1 MVMVVIMVVIAVS
14 VATCPL
20 GFKIAT
26 PALGLAAVLTV
37 FTFSIVH
44 LVFGF
49 AYPLLAFTVIIP
61 VKRLHRDGPSQ
72 KRENDERRKHCFYF
86 IQHATSWCR
95 SYLIVKTNSKLPREP
110 QRPRLIAV

>member
-1 MVMVVIMVVIAVS
+1 MVMVVIVVVIAVS
-14 VATCPL
+14 MATCPL

-26 PALGLAAVLTV
+26 PALSLAAVLTV

-49 AYPLLAFTVIIP
+49 ADSLLAFTVVIA

-72 KRENDERRKHCFYF
+72 ERENDESRKHCFHF
-86 IQHATSWCR
+86 I
-95 SYLIVKTNSKLPREP
+95 
-110 QRPRLIAV
+110 